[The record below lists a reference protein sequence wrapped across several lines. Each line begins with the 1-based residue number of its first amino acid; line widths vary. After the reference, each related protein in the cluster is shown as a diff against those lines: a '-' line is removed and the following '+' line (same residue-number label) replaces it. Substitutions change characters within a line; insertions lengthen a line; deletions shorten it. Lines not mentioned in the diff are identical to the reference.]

1 MDIKEVKEEIKKE
14 EELLVKVFQLE
25 KFIKKY
31 KKPIIA
37 ITTVIVLGLIGLN
50 VYNFYIEKKLISA
63 NNALEE
69 VLANPNNKEAL
80 ERLKADKKL
89 YDLYLLQKGD
99 YKDITTKE
107 LEEIK
112 AYKLAMKKGSIKALE
127 DYLNN
132 PNYKILKNSVRVALI
147 RLYLQNNNRPK
158 ALALEKEIPQNS
170 QFKPLA
176 TYLIHYGIVK

>member
-50 VYNFYIEKKLISA
+50 VYNFYIEKKLITS

-69 VLANPNNKEAL
+69 VLANPNDKKALDILKE
-80 ERLKADKKL
+80 DKKL

-176 TYLIHYGIVK
+176 IYLIHYGIVK